1 MSQVN
6 QLTVHQRLEAAKNTV
21 TWSSH
26 IPALQNWLKENRTT
40 FYFEHTCSSLSDI
53 SRACPWIDAPG
64 GFPVGSE
71 IFSEQLQADYRD
83 WWSCK
88 VDHVFQP
95 EQITSLDLIGA

>member
-26 IPALQNWLKENRTT
+26 IPSLQNWLREKRTV
-40 FYFEHTCSSLSDI
+40 FYYEYTAPSLSDLL
-53 SRACPWIDAPG
+53 SRFSWAEAPG
-64 GFPVGSE
+64 GYEVWSRV
-71 IFSEQLQADYRD
+71 FSEQHDRDQRD
-83 WWSCK
+83 WWAYK
-88 VDHVFQP
+88 LDHVFKP